1 MYRDFYRQYMQQY
14 RKIISVIL
22 DNWPL
27 RKQLGFYSYL
37 PIFFAIGAWTEFSM
51 IHMRING
58 IDFYSVYKR
67 KEQERLL
74 EEQSLRNHH
83 FTIQNIINDKH
94 KNSVNFTINNIHSN
108 VHMARMPF
116 GLSWSTYL
124 SRIMAALLA
133 TACGSQFI
141 HSIYRPLESDRIEQM
156 LETKRVQL
164 EQQSSSSTT
173 TTTTTSNITN
183 QS

>member
-14 RKIISVIL
+14 RKIISIIL

-74 EEQSLRNHH
+74 EERK
-83 FTIQNIINDKH
+83 FPGKTI
-94 KNSVNFTINNIHSN
+94 
-108 VHMARMPF
+108 MPF

-164 EQQSSSSTT
+164 EQQSSSTTT

>member
-14 RKIISVIL
+14 RKIISIIL

-74 EEQSLRNHH
+74 EER
-83 FTIQNIINDKH
+83 K
-94 KNSVNFTINNIHSN
+94 
-108 VHMARMPF
+108 
-116 GLSWSTYL
+116 
-124 SRIMAALLA
+124 
-133 TACGSQFI
+133 
-141 HSIYRPLESDRIEQM
+141 RIEQM

-164 EQQSSSSTT
+164 EQQSSSTTT

>member
-74 EEQSLRNHH
+74 EERKVRKSYKSPFHH
-83 FTIQNIINDKH
+83 SKYY
-94 KNSVNFTINNIHSN
+94 K
-108 VHMARMPF
+108 
-116 GLSWSTYL
+116 
-124 SRIMAALLA
+124 
-133 TACGSQFI
+133 
-141 HSIYRPLESDRIEQM
+141 
-156 LETKRVQL
+156 
-164 EQQSSSSTT
+164 
-173 TTTTTSNITN
+173 
-183 QS
+183 